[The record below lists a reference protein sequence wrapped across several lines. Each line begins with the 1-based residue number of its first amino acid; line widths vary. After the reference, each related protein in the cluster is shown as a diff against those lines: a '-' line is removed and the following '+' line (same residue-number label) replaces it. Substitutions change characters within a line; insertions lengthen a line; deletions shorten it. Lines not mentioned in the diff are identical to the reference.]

1 MQKCKYPNL
10 PLCRPILSLNV
21 CQFFSVSTRLMA
33 IGLVLMFANI
43 IWWLKYRGIDIKQEI
58 STFLNFFPHFLT
70 IFANFPNIWLFGPFG
85 SFCISHGWPPSPVTP
100 ISTFMSPVLNQTMR
114 DIPNGFYQQF
124 SDNFME
130 VTIFPFLAIL
140 KPQDPPYGVC
150 MAMSEIAHMEL
161 KLIDN
166 AYIIL
171 SWGILDLHANL
182 STSGHFGHP

>member
-1 MQKCKYPNL
+1 MGFPMTFFYFLLTSFGGWSIEALISNKKSVL
-10 PLCRPILSLNV
+10 FKVFSSFFDHF
-21 CQFFSVSTRLMA
+21 CQFSQHLAFWPIRL
-33 IGLVLMFANI
+33 ILHIPWVTPL
-43 IWWLKYRGIDIKQEI
+43 
-58 STFLNFFPHFLT
+58 
-70 IFANFPNIWLFGPFG
+70 
-85 SFCISHGWPPSPVTP
+85 SPVTP
-100 ISTFMSPVLNQTMR
+100 ISTFMSPVLNQPMR
-114 DIPNGFYQQF
+114 DIPNGFYQRF

>member
-1 MQKCKYPNL
+1 M
-10 PLCRPILSLNV
+10 
-21 CQFFSVSTRLMA
+21 
-33 IGLVLMFANI
+33 G
-43 IWWLKYRGIDIKQEI
+43 D
-58 STFLNFFPHFLT
+58 
-70 IFANFPNIWLFGPFG
+70 
-85 SFCISHGWPPSPVTP
+85 PPSPVTP
-100 ISTFMSPVLNQTMR
+100 ISTFMSPVLNQPMR
-114 DIPNGFYQQF
+114 DIPNGFYQRF

-166 AYIIL
+166 AYIKL